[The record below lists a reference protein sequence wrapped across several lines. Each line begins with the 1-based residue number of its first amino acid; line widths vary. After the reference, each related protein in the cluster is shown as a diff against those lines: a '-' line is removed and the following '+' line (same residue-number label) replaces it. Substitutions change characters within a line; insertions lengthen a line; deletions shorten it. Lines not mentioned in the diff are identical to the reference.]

1 MKVILLQD
9 VKGLGKQGDIKDV
22 AEGYARNFLIPRGLV
37 TEATAGN
44 LKRLRQDEKKKE
56 EQAAKAM
63 MEAQRLAGKLEGLVV
78 EVVARAGEGGRLFG
92 SVTSNDI
99 ANALRQKN
107 LVVDKR
113 RIELEEPLKTLGSH
127 RVRVRLHQN
136 VSASFDIVVKTRF

>member
-63 MEAQRLAGKLEGLVV
+63 LEAQRLAGKLEGLVV